1 MEVKKVALSRAIVKI
16 AERKKLSFYRVS
28 KNGKIAQT
36 TLSEIINDNN
46 QNPTIDTL
54 SKIAKGLGVT
64 VSELIKEAE
73 KKEEQ

>member
-1 MEVKKVALSRAIVKI
+1 MALSRAIGKI

>member
-46 QNPTIDTL
+46 QTPTIDTL

>member
-73 KKEEQ
+73 KEEQ

>member
-1 MEVKKVALSRAIVKI
+1 MALSRAIVKI

>member
-73 KKEEQ
+73 KKEE